1 MLGAVAHRSYLSCN
15 GHRSGRRPC
24 DQRCVRSYPAE
35 LEADGFRHALKAGQ
49 WRDRREGCSFSSFY
63 SLEATCPRHVRIQA
77 AEPAR
82 VGSADPWP
90 SVLLSG
96 LFLLRL
102 EPGNQLMFKPANGSK
117 SETHPGWTR
126 FVEPRRR
133 GVGPVEPGRA
143 GDANKI
149 QSFPQAQDASA
160 GRQGVFH
167 VLP

>member
-1 MLGAVAHRSYLSCN
+1 MPGPFAPRSYLLCKAHRSGSDQ
-15 GHRSGRRPC
+15 C
-24 DQRCVRSYPAE
+24 DWQCVRNYQPG
-35 LEADGFRHALKAGQ
+35 LEGDCVRHILKAGQ
-49 WRDRREGCSFSSFY
+49 WRDRREGSSFSSFY
-63 SLEATCPRHVRIQA
+63 SLEATCPRYVRIQA